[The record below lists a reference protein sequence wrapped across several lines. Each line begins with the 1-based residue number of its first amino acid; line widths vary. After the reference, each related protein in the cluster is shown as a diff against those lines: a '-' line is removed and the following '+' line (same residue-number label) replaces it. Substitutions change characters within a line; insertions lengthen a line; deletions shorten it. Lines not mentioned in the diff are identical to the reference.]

1 MSKSKKDEAVS
12 HTPEEYR
19 IAKDALEKMRIR
31 YEEYKKAYA
40 EHVLDHMN
48 YVLYGQNWKEVLKS
62 KKALEEFDKD
72 LKELLDE

>member
-12 HTPEEYR
+12 HTLEEYR
-19 IAKDALEKMRIR
+19 IEKHSVEEMRR
-31 YEEYKKAYA
+31 QYEEYQKAYA

-48 YVLYGQNWKEVLKS
+48 YVLYGPNWKEVLKS

-72 LKELLDE
+72 LKELLDD